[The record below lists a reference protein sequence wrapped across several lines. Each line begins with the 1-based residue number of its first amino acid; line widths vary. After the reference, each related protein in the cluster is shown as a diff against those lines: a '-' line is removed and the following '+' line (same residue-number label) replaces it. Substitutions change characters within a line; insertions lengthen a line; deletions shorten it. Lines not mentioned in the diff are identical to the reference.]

1 VESPYRY
8 FDLSASLWFRCRKAR
23 KKPGKNPEKSPHVAG
38 FLKIIEA
45 TYFAGAFFD
54 AFLLFFGLA
63 VALFMVSHL
72 S

>member
-1 VESPYRY
+1 
-8 FDLSASLWFRCRKAR
+8 LWFRLRKAR
-23 KKPGKNPEKSPHVAG
+23 KKPGKTPKKSPHVAG
-38 FLKIIEA
+38 FSKLIAA

>member
-1 VESPYRY
+1 
-8 FDLSASLWFRCRKAR
+8 
-23 KKPGKNPEKSPHVAG
+23 VAG
-38 FLKIIEA
+38 FLKIIAA

-63 VALFMVSHL
+63 VALFMVSRL

>member
-1 VESPYRY
+1 LWNRHTAILTCRVACGSGVEK
-8 FDLSASLWFRCRKAR
+8 LE
-23 KKPGKNPEKSPHVAG
+23 KNSKKSPHVAG
-38 FLKIIEA
+38 FLKIIAA

-63 VALFMVSHL
+63 VALFMVSRL